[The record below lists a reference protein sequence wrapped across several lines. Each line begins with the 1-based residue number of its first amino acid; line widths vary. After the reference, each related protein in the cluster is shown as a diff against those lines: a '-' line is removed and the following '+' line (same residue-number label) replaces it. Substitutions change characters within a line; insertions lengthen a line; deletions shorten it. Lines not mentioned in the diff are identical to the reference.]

1 MFAEINNSCAELS
14 NFLAGIFLNIKANK
28 SSDRDNNHQNNFL
41 NLKNLR
47 YQADREL
54 K

>member
-1 MFAEINNSCAELS
+1 MNNSCPELS
-14 NFLAGIFLNIKANK
+14 NFLTGILNIKANK
-28 SSDRDNNHQNNFL
+28 SSDRDSNHQNNFL

-47 YQADREL
+47 NQADREL